1 MLSSLET
8 SLIWDC
14 LTSIP
19 VLARLVDVT
28 PLTFNRRYVPG
39 SAGTSA
45 AVNSTSIL
53 RIRSVS
59 STEQQADTQ
68 PTSSL
73 SSEENYDT
81 ITRRSTSSVIDLR
94 KKCISWDKTC
104 VGNRTKA
111 LDASSNPDGTDY
123 DQEGTIWRLISHNCF
138 VEYFPYLDDASSIA
152 AGLPLLVGLADGQ
165 PGWST
170 DSDCVTLFPP
180 ESSSLG
186 SGMFRWM

>member
-123 DQEGTIWRLISHNCF
+123 DQEGTMSRLISNNCF
-138 VEYFPYLDDASSIA
+138 VEYFSYPDDASSIA
-152 AGLPLLVGLADGQ
+152 AGLHLPAGSADG
-165 PGWST
+165 
-170 DSDCVTLFPP
+170 
-180 ESSSLG
+180 
-186 SGMFRWM
+186 